1 MSIFFVF
8 ISAVFV
14 RGVLWFIPR
23 IVISASDIELG
34 GAKREKAKQAGEGSE
49 YAISQ
54 RLLYRPFVPEWER

>member
-8 ISAVFV
+8 ISAVLV

-23 IVISASDIELG
+23 TIIFASDIELG
-34 GAKREKAKQAGEGSE
+34 RAKREEAKQAGEGPE